1 VSLNPSD
8 VFVMQAKQQWG
19 KPLYLHSLLSYHE
32 IEFMVFGKNY
42 WPKTSC
48 SFVLSSATSFS
59 HFSFIP
65 LSLRSSL
72 LNFHYCSAVAT
83 KSEVN
88 NSNSPW

>member
-8 VFVMQAKQQWG
+8 LFAMQAKQQWG

-32 IEFMVFGKNY
+32 IEFMVFAKNY
-42 WPKTSC
+42 LPKASC

-59 HFSFIP
+59 HFFFIL
-65 LSLRSSL
+65 LSLPWSL
-72 LNFHYCSAVAT
+72 LNFHYCSAVTT

-88 NSNSPW
+88 NSNLPW